1 MKKIYLSSKTSV
13 PIYKQLYDQIVM
25 QIFNGSLV
33 SDDILPSI
41 RVAAKELKISV
52 ITVKKAWEELERNGY
67 IHTIPGKGS
76 YVTKI
81 NEDKIETMKNMH
93 LEDELLEQLEHYKKL
108 GLEKSKIE
116 ALIDK
121 VYKIK

>member
-1 MKKIYLSSKTSV
+1 MKKIYLSSKSNI

-25 QIFNGSLV
+25 QIFNGSLI
-33 SDDILPSI
+33 SDDMLPSI

-52 ITVKKAWEELERNGY
+52 ITVKKAWEELEKNGFIY
-67 IHTIPGKGS
+67 TIAGRGS

-81 NEDKIETMKNMH
+81 NKKKIETLKNMH

-108 GLEKSKIE
+108 GLEKSKID

-121 VYKIK
+121 VYKTK